1 MAITHRSYSDEV
13 YLIVKSKIIE
23 GKLEFGSRLHIGEL
37 AEELGV
43 SSTPV
48 REALNRLAAS
58 GLAEITPHKGVF
70 VVDPSEEDVR
80 ELCDAR
86 LCLELH
92 MAEAVIQNATPEQI
106 DKLRWFTDESL
117 ETPSTCGFHDYY
129 AQISG
134 NRVLQ
139 RLFGQVQGTL
149 TVLFGKAIRKSE
161 LVYYAAQHLEEE
173 KQIVQAIAAQDVND
187 LREAIKLHLQN
198 LEEFLLTA
206 KVAKVDGPSSP
217 IERSVEGSNSKG
229 LIFQSQSE

>member
-1 MAITHRSYSDEV
+1 MVITQRSYSDEV
-13 YLIVKSKIIE
+13 FLAIKSKLVE
-23 GKLEFGSRLHIGEL
+23 GQLDFGSRLHIGEL

-58 GLAEITPHKGVF
+58 GLAEMAPHKGVF
-70 VVDPSEEDVR
+70 VVDPCEHEVR

-86 LCLELH
+86 LCLESY

-106 DKLRWFTDESL
+106 DKLRWFTDQPVKRPATS
-117 ETPSTCGFHDYY
+117 GFHDYH
-129 AQISG
+129 AEISG

-149 TVLFGKAIRKSE
+149 TVLFGKAIRKPNSGH
-161 LVYYAAQHLEEE
+161 YAAQHLEEE
-173 KQIVQAIAAQDVND
+173 KQIVRAIEARDVD
-187 LREAIKLHLQN
+187 ELRAAIKLHMRN

-206 KVAKVDGPSSP
+206 KVAKADRPSSP
-217 IERSVEGSNSKG
+217 AE
-229 LIFQSQSE
+229 